1 MLNQFNESEGLV
13 SPDDNPGE
21 QEVVLDSREIQELA
35 EKIYQLL
42 LEDLMIENER
52 LGRM

>member
-1 MLNQFNESEGLV
+1 MVNQFNEHTGLTPV
-13 SPDDNPGE
+13 DQGAGE
-21 QEVVLDSREIQELA
+21 QEVALDSRKIQELA

-52 LGRM
+52 LGRI